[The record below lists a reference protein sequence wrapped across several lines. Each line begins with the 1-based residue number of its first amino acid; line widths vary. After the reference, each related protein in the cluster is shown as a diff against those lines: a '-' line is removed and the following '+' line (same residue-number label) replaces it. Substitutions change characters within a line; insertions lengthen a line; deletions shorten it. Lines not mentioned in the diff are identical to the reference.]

1 MSKDKNRVKVNMSK
15 VKAMKEKSKS
25 KNDAIVKFKPILLSQ
40 NYFFRSNEV

>member
-15 VKAMKEKSKS
+15 VKMMKEKSKS
-25 KNDAIVKFKPILLSQ
+25 KNDAIVKFEPMLLSQ